1 MSSVTPVPELALT
14 DVGRLTPREALS
26 AVRRHGLWP
35 LARESLVRFR
45 YGDGFSHSRALGLQL
60 SLAAVPLVI
69 AGVGLATE
77 LRTESIGVLLRR
89 TILELTPGASKA
101 LVRDALSPFADAP
114 DSHLLALLLALA
126 VALAALTA
134 GMGQL
139 ERGANRIYGIQRD
152 RPSIVKYRRAL
163 GLAVVAGLPAMAGF
177 VLLVTAEAFAEAVE
191 SVYGLDDELV
201 LLLTHPLAA
210 ALLLV
215 AITMMLRRSP
225 ARQQPSWSLLA
236 LGGLLALV
244 LWVGLTALLG
254 GFLSAAS
261 DVGSVYGPLTG
272 VMALLVWAQ
281 LAAASIYFALAVSA
295 ELEAAY
301 VGRMEADVTEAPAEA
316 EVAGG
321 AVVAQAAGD
330 PELAAAAGGAVVAEV
345 QRRSAAANASQ
356 RGADRRDRARED
368 LDPRA
373 VRRR

>member
-1 MSSVTPVPELALT
+1 MSSVTPVPELALS
-14 DVGRLTPREALS
+14 DVGPLTPRKAFA

-35 LARESLVRFR
+35 LTRESLVRFR

-60 SLAAVPLVI
+60 ALAAVPLVI

-77 LRTESIGVLLRR
+77 LRTESLGVLLRR

-101 LVRDALSPFADAP
+101 LVRDALSPFAETP
-114 DSHLLALLLALA
+114 EGNLLALLLALV
-126 VALAALTA
+126 VALAALTS

-152 RPSIVKYRRAL
+152 RPSTVKYGRAL

-177 VLLVTAEAFAEAVE
+177 VLLVTADAFAEAVE

-210 ALLLV
+210 ALLLG

-254 GFLSAAS
+254 GFLSVAS
-261 DVGSVYGPLTG
+261 EIGSIYGPLTG

-281 LAAASIYFALAVSA
+281 LTAAAIFLALAVSA
-295 ELEAAY
+295 EVEAAY
-301 VGRMEADVTEAPAEA
+301 VGRLEADVAHVPP
-316 EVAGG
+316 GG
-321 AVVAQAAGD
+321 
-330 PELAAAAGGAVVAEV
+330 
-345 QRRSAAANASQ
+345 RRTSA
-356 RGADRRDRARED
+356 R
-368 LDPRA
+368 
-373 VRRR
+373 